1 MGKIRQNKAQIVPGA
16 LISASYVADLY
27 DLLTSNTIEDTAFT
41 GSVSISG
48 SLSVITGSIHGTLIG
63 TSSWAVSASR
73 AVTASNAVTASH
85 AAFAMHAAYAPNMG
99 VTRIIPGHNISISP
113 GPGTGSVTIHSNDCC
128 GSSFPFPTSSFDVV
142 YGRTIDMMVGGQLSV
157 SGGLFVNPLA
167 LPTSDP
173 GVYGQ
178 VWRSGNFLV
187 ISLG

>member
-1 MGKIRQNKAQIVPGA
+1 MGKIRQNKQYIVPGA

-27 DLLTSNTIEDTAFT
+27 DLLTSNTPEDINIT
-41 GSVSISG
+41 G
-48 SLSVITGSIHGTLIG
+48 SLSITGSLNVVTGSITGFLNGT
-63 TSSWAVSASR
+63 ASR
-73 AVTASNAVTASH
+73 AISSSNAVTASYAITASH
-85 AAFAMHAAYAPNMG
+85 AAFAAHAAFAPNMG
-99 VTRIIPGHNISISP
+99 VTQIVAGHNISISP
-113 GPGTGSVTIHSNDCC
+113 SVGTGSVTIHSNDCC

-157 SGGLFVNPLA
+157 SGSIFVNPLA

-173 GVYGQ
+173 RVFGQ